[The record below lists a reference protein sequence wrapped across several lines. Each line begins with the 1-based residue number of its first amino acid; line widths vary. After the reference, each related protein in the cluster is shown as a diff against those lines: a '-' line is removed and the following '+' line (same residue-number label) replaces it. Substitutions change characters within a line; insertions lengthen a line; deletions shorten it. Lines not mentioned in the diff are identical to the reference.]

1 MGALAVAGSEEDDND
16 TIVFLSNRVDRLE
29 KRCEAQAA
37 DLAELRR
44 LCQLM
49 RDSVAGLGVVAQG
62 VLRLDF
68 RTG

>member
-29 KRCEAQAA
+29 KRCAEQAV
-37 DLAELRR
+37 DLAELRQQ
-44 LCQLM
+44 CQLM

-68 RTG
+68 RG